1 MLPLA
6 MWVYF
11 YIPVWKVRVILNA
24 VNDLSVC
31 KRESAIP
38 EIFRLVLKM
47 NKVKLQN
54 FRISFFDFHWV
65 FRLIHY

>member
-1 MLPLA
+1 

-11 YIPVWKVRVILNA
+11 YIPLWKVRVILNA

-54 FRISFFDFHWV
+54 FRISFSTSTGFSD
-65 FRLIHY
+65 

>member
-1 MLPLA
+1 

-54 FRISFFDFHWV
+54 FRKSFFDFHWV

>member
-1 MLPLA
+1 

-54 FRISFFDFHWV
+54 FRISFSTSTGFSD
-65 FRLIHY
+65 